1 MIHQVSHFGKPFL
14 KVKRGVRMKGWERKL
29 LHTSRAVFEIF
40 MKGEGDPLCVTHHY
54 SEFNGT
60 GDYFAETFTGT
71 NQVFLINLREAG
83 GSDKA
88 NAPYQLSM
96 LETIYDLEA
105 VREAL
110 GFRHWGFAGH
120 STGGMLGIVYGI
132 HFSKSLDFT
141 VIVGGAAREY
151 MTFSEDCIYNEAH
164 PEFSRMQELIEALK
178 QPDLSLG
185 KRKELSVERTKLSL
199 HHPEK
204 YHELFSLGIH
214 KGMSAA
220 RMNFF
225 IRELQVFDMTRKL
238 EFISVPSLIMCGRY
252 DVQCP
257 LKYSIEMAE
266 GIPDSRL
273 VIFER
278 SNHYPFLEEADRFR
292 GEYELFLYERK

>member
-1 MIHQVSHFGKPFL
+1 MEA
-14 KVKRGVRMKGWERKL
+14 WERTL
-29 LHTSRAVFEIF
+29 LPTERGTFELF
-40 MKGEGDPLCVTHHY
+40 TKGEGDPLCVTHHY
-54 SEFNGT
+54 SEFNET

-83 GSDKA
+83 GSEKA
-88 NAPYQLSM
+88 NESYQLSM
-96 LETIYDLEA
+96 LETIFDLEA
-105 VREAL
+105 IREVL
-110 GFRHWGFAGH
+110 GLPHWGFAGH
-120 STGGMLGIVYGI
+120 STGGMLGILYGI
-132 HFSKSLDFT
+132 HFSKSLDFS

-164 PEFSRMQELIEALK
+164 SDYERMQELIEALK
-178 QPDLSLG
+178 QPDLPSEE
-185 KRKELSVERTKLSL
+185 RKELSVERTTLSL
-199 HHPEK
+199 HKPER
-204 YHELFSLGIH
+204 YSELFSLGIH

-225 IRELQVFDMTRKL
+225 IRELQIYDVTRKL
-238 EFISVPSLIMCGRY
+238 EFIGVPTLIMCGRF

-292 GEYELFLYERK
+292 DEYELFLNEKK

>member
-1 MIHQVSHFGKPFL
+1 
-14 KVKRGVRMKGWERKL
+14 MKGWERKL

-54 SEFNGT
+54 SEFNET

-88 NAPYQLSM
+88 HESYQLSM
-96 LETIYDLEA
+96 LETIFDLEA
-105 VREAL
+105 IREAL
-110 GFRHWGFAGH
+110 GLPHWGFAGH
-120 STGGMLGIVYGI
+120 STGGMLGILYGI
-132 HFSKSLDFT
+132 HFSKSLDFS

-151 MTFSEDCIYNEAH
+151 MTFSEDCIYNEVH
-164 PEFSRMQELIEALK
+164 PDFSRMQDLIEALK
-178 QPDLSLG
+178 QSDLSLEE
-185 KRKELSVERTKLSL
+185 RKALSVERTKLSL
-199 HHPEK
+199 HKPER
-204 YHELFSLGIH
+204 YRELFSLDIH

-225 IRELQVFDMTRKL
+225 IRELQIYDVTRKL
-238 EFISVPSLIMCGRY
+238 EFIRVPTLIMCGRF

-257 LKYSIEMAE
+257 LKYSIEMSE
-266 GIPDSRL
+266 GVPDSRL

-278 SNHYPFLEEADRFR
+278 SNHYPFLEEAERFR
-292 GEYELFLYERK
+292 DEYELFLDEKK